1 MTKRSEPQ
9 LNQESQARSDAIARG
24 RLELSPAAWI
34 GVGIIAL
41 WVFIALFGPSLAPF
55 HEGDFVSDDSFEPLG
70 GRYLLGTDYL
80 GRDIL
85 SRLLYGARLTLG
97 MALLATLIA
106 SGVGSALGI
115 FSAIKGG
122 WTDMLLS
129 RFNDALLSFP
139 TIMMGLVIIAALGS
153 SIPILVC
160 ATGLIYSSSVFRIS
174 RALAMDLAVMDFIEV
189 ARARGERTG
198 WILWHEI
205 FPNAAKPLVV
215 DFGMR
220 LSFAIL
226 FMSGLSFLGLGV
238 QPPHA
243 DWGGMV
249 RENLI
254 GLNSGSLACVIPALA
269 TASLTIGLN
278 LIVDDFIAR
287 SGRKVAGRMT

>member
-1 MTKRSEPQ
+1 MSKKLTIKTK
-9 LNQESQARSDAIARG
+9 ARSDVIAKRG
-24 RLELSPAAWI
+24 LQLSLTAWV
-34 GVGIIAL
+34 GVGMILFWI
-41 WVFIALFGPSLAPF
+41 FIAFFGPWFAPYG
-55 HEGDFVSDDSFEPLG
+55 EGEFVSDESFDPVGAEFIM
-70 GRYLLGTDYL
+70 GTDYL

-97 MALLATLIA
+97 MSFIATLIA
-106 SGVGSALGI
+106 SFTGSALGI

-122 WTDMLLS
+122 WIDMLLS

-160 ATGLIYSSSVFRIS
+160 ATGLIYASSVFRIA
-174 RALAMDLAVMDFIEV
+174 RALGMDLTVMDYIIV
-189 ARARGERTG
+189 AKARGERVG

-205 FPNAAKPLVV
+205 FPNAATPLVV

-254 GLNSGSLACVIPALA
+254 GLNSGSLASIIPAA
-269 TASLTIGLN
+269 AIASLTIGLN

-287 SGRKVAGRMT
+287 SGQDVSKRLT

>member
-1 MTKRSEPQ
+1 MSKQFTIETK
-9 LNQESQARSDAIARG
+9 ARSDAIAKRG
-24 RLELSPAAWI
+24 LKLSLTAWV
-34 GVGIIAL
+34 GVGMILFWI
-41 WVFIALFGPSLAPF
+41 FIAFFGPWLAPYD
-55 HEGDFVSDDSFEPLG
+55 EGNFVSDNSFDPVG
-70 GRYLLGTDYL
+70 GEFIMGTDYL

-85 SRLLYGARLTLG
+85 SRLLYGTRLTLG
-97 MALLATLIA
+97 MAFLATLIA
-106 SGVGSALGI
+106 SFTGSALGI

-122 WTDMLLS
+122 WIDMALS

-160 ATGLIYSSSVFRIS
+160 ATGLIYASSVFRIA
-174 RALAMDLAVMDFIEV
+174 RALGMDLTVMDYIVV
-189 ARARGERTG
+189 AKARGERVG

-254 GLNSGSLACVIPALA
+254 GLPSGSLASIIPAA
-269 TASLTIGLN
+269 AIASLTIGLN

-287 SGRKVAGRMT
+287 SGQDVAKRLN